1 MYGAI
6 LYNGKRQYFAILR
19 HLLMCQHITVYTY
32 TIPLLLTLLFFA
44 RNPYFNGR
52 FLTVTPYQYP
62 TKRR

>member
-19 HLLMCQHITVYTY
+19 HLLMCQYITVYTY

-44 RNPYFNGR
+44 CNPYFNGR
-52 FLTVTPYQYP
+52 FLHVTPYQYP